1 MMAALMLR
9 VRSKVENLL
18 IGEIMEEHERVN
30 EEGVAVMN
38 GFLEHHYNCSCL
50 WEGISESAP

>member
-1 MMAALMLR
+1 M
-9 VRSKVENLL
+9 ENLL